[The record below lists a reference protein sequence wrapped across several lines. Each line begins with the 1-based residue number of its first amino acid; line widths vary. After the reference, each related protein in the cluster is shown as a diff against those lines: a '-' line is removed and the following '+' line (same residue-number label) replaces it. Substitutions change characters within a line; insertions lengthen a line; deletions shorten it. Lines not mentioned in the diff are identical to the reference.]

1 MLNTCGRFL
10 RDNTYEFNLSQ
21 MLLFKPIN
29 YCYFQF
35 ENKYAQTWH
44 RRIQF
49 EEEILDENS
58 SKILF
63 RAHLLQ
69 RIMHKD
75 GFVVVGH

>member
-1 MLNTCGRFL
+1 
-10 RDNTYEFNLSQ
+10 
-21 MLLFKPIN
+21 MLLFKPID

-49 EEEILDENS
+49 EEEISDENS
-58 SKILF
+58 STIF
-63 RAHLLQ
+63 GAHLLQ
-69 RIMHKD
+69 RIMHND